1 MRRAGAA
8 AAWRG
13 WKIDSPQA
21 LVTRARPFYILC
33 FAMMQ
38 HALSTPLAFAS
49 PEIIR
54 AGRDLAPPPWALA
67 LLGGEP
73 QTLRD
78 GGIERA
84 DSDRFSILTARVPA
98 AADLAPDDLE
108 ARTADAYAR
117 IASELSRGPARYPA
131 RFWNHVPF
139 ITDPADAGR
148 DNYMVFNAGR
158 FRAFAEWFG
167 SPAAFER
174 SVATASGIGHW
185 GPDLVIH
192 CLASASP
199 GAAVSNPRQVAPYH
213 YSQRFGPVPPC
224 FARATK
230 ICGRRTNQ
238 DGAAAGDSPDL
249 LLVGGTASVRGEDSV
264 HPDDLI
270 AQCRETFVN
279 LAALVAAAQGQSA
292 PALGTCSSLKLPSSL
307 KLGRSLKTA
316 RSLKPAPEVNPALS
330 LKPAP
335 APPALT
341 PPALSPRLSLKPP
354 SPLAAFRELRVYH
367 PDPADESRI
376 IWMIRENFPAL
387 SRLELLPADLCRAE
401 LLVEIEGVAE
411 LNGH

>member
-1 MRRAGAA
+1 
-8 AAWRG
+8 
-13 WKIDSPQA
+13 
-21 LVTRARPFYILC
+21 VTEARPFYIHC
-33 FAMMQ
+33 FAIMQ
-38 HALSTPLAFAS
+38 QALSSPLAFAP

-54 AGRDLAPPPWALA
+54 TGCDLAPPPWALA
-67 LLGGEP
+67 LLEGEP
-73 QTLRD
+73 QTPRD

-84 DSDRFSILTARVPA
+84 DSERFSILTARVPA

-108 ARTADAYAR
+108 SRTADAYGSIAR
-117 IASELSRGPARYPA
+117 ELSRGPARHPV

-224 FARATK
+224 FARATR
-230 ICGRRTNQ
+230 ICGRRTN
-238 DGAAAGDSPDL
+238 AAAALADDSPDL

-264 HPDDLI
+264 HADDLI

-292 PALGTCSSLKLPSSL
+292 PALKLSPSLKLPSSVDP
-307 KLGRSLKTA
+307 GRSLNPA
-316 RSLKPAPEVNPALS
+316 PSLKPSPRRKPSLS
-330 LKPAP
+330 LKPAL
-335 APPALT
+335 A
-341 PPALSPRLSLKPP
+341 PRLSLNPP

-367 PDPADESRI
+367 PDPADETRI